1 MAGKD
6 FSQLIEAG
14 IPVPG
19 TIYTRVAPPGVEEQ
33 YVTVLAVDILAG
45 GRWTALVCSVSHGIF
60 RVSESSEE
68 FNRKHVLVGRV
79 GAEEADD
86 SQGIVDMLAG

>member
-19 TIYTRVAPPGVEEQ
+19 TIYTRIAPPGVETQ
-33 YVTVLAVDILAG
+33 YVTVLAVDLLSG

-68 FNRKHVLVGRV
+68 FNRKHVLVGKV
-79 GAEEADD
+79 GKDEADE
-86 SQGIVDMLAG
+86 SQGIVEMLAG

>member
-19 TIYTRVAPPGVEEQ
+19 TIYTRIAPPGVETQ
-33 YVTVLAVDILAG
+33 YVTVLAVDLLAG

-68 FNRKHVLVGRV
+68 FNRKHVLVGKV
-79 GAEEADD
+79 GKDEADE
-86 SQGIVDMLAG
+86 SERSSLPTG